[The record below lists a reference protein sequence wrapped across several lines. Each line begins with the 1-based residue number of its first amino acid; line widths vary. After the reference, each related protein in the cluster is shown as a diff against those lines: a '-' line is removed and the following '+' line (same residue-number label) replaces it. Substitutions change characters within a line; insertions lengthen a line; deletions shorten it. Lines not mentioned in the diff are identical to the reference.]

1 MFKLWK
7 IYSLEMWKDPITC
20 FQPIEYSKSGER
32 SLHDYIFSYTHTD
45 THTHTLDIALA
56 HLRVEASITF
66 IKIYFFPL
74 VQF

>member
-32 SLHDYIFSYTHTD
+32 SLHDYVISYTHTD
-45 THTHTLDIALA
+45 THTVDIALA
-56 HLRVEASITF
+56 YLHVEASITF

-74 VQF
+74 V